1 MTQRFKVLIP
11 VYNGVT
17 QLDFTGPYQFFART
31 PQFDAI
37 IASVGGQDV
46 CADSLRFTGL
56 KDLLLEPE
64 CDVLCVPGGSGCTEA
79 IEDEKYM
86 QAVRKLGSSAAYITS
101 VCTGSLILGAAGLL
115 AGKEAACHWAW
126 RDQLTLFGATPD
138 SGRVVKD
145 GNVITGGGVTAGIDF
160 ALVVIGELCGAETAM
175 KVQLGL
181 EYAPSPPYG
190 AGRPETA
197 PAAISHEL
205 SARSAENVRLK
216 RYILENAARNM
227 PSSLNK

>member
-115 AGKEAACHWAW
+115 AGKTAACHWAW
-126 RDQLTLFGATPD
+126 RDQLTLFGAPPD

-145 GNVITGGGVTAGIDF
+145 GDVITDRQRGG
-160 ALVVIGELCGAETAM
+160 
-175 KVQLGL
+175 
-181 EYAPSPPYG
+181 
-190 AGRPETA
+190 
-197 PAAISHEL
+197 
-205 SARSAENVRLK
+205 
-216 RYILENAARNM
+216 
-227 PSSLNK
+227 